1 MVIVCTCEII
11 GYMERIITK
20 IKLHNY
26 KKFSDFSV
34 ELGDKT
40 NIFVGDNDAGKSSIL
55 NAVDLVLNASN
66 SKVTSIGYENLINV
80 AAIDEF
86 LSGER
91 TFENL
96 PEMWIELYL
105 NEQNNEEL
113 NGKNNSDGVVCDGL
127 RLTIKPTE
135 NLQKEIVEFLKESK
149 DTFPF
154 DYYHVTYTTFS
165 GDSYYSYKKYLRST
179 LIDNTKGSDDYAL
192 SEFIKSTYH
201 LNLEGQEE
209 RAKHHA
215 GYRAM
220 KADFTADKLKDIND
234 RMDGDYAFHLK
245 TTSKSNL
252 ETDLAVIENGISL
265 ENHGKGQQVVMKA
278 ELTLKK
284 SKTTPDIVLIEEP
297 ENHLSHINMHKL
309 LGTITSNAGQLLIS
323 THSNLISSRLNLQHC
338 ILLSGNSA
346 EPLKLTELSDDTSDY
361 FMKAPPHN
369 VLDFV
374 LSKKVVLVEGIA
386 EYILTEK
393 FYEATAGKTASAD
406 NVHIIE
412 VGGTAF
418 KRYLEIAK
426 ILNIKTVVIRDND
439 GDINQVDNY
448 SDYTSDSIKVYTD
461 QDVSNNTFEVSF
473 YKSNTTFCD
482 NLFSAGRRTLTVQEY
497 MINNKTD
504 AAFEVLKA
512 YDNDS
517 VTVPSYISDALKWIS
532 E

>member
-1 MVIVCTCEII
+1 
-11 GYMERIITK
+11 MEKNITK

-26 KKFSDFSV
+26 KKFADFSI

-40 NIFVGDNDAGKSSIL
+40 NILVGDNDAGKSSIL

-66 SKVTSIGYENLINV
+66 SKVTTIGFENLINV
-80 AAIDEF
+80 AAIDTF
-86 LSGER
+86 LAGER

-96 PEMWIELYL
+96 PEMWVELYL

-113 NGKNNSDGVVCDGL
+113 NGKNNSDNVTCDGL
-127 RLTIKPTE
+127 RLTIAPTE
-135 NLQKEIVEFLKESK
+135 ALQKEIVEFLKESK

-154 DYYHVTYTTFS
+154 DYYHVSYTTFS
-165 GDSYYSYKKYLRST
+165 GDSYYSYRKYLRST

-192 SEFIKSTYH
+192 SEFIKNTYH
-201 LNLEGQEE
+201 LNIEGQEE

-220 KADFTADKLKDIND
+220 KADFTTDKLKEIND
-234 RMDGDYAFHLK
+234 RMDGDYAFRLK
-245 TTSKSNL
+245 TTAKSNL
-252 ETDLAVIENGISL
+252 ETDLSVTENGISL

-284 SKTTPDIVLIEEP
+284 SKVTPDVVLIEEP
-297 ENHLSHINMHKL
+297 ENHLSHVNMHKL
-309 LGTITSNAGQLLIS
+309 LDTITSNAGQLLIS

-338 ILLSGNSA
+338 ILVNGNSE

-374 LSKKVVLVEGIA
+374 LSKKVILVEGIA
-386 EYILTEK
+386 EYILAEK
-393 FYEATAGKTASAD
+393 FYEAAVGRTASSD
-406 NVHIIE
+406 DVHIIE

-426 ILNIKTVVIRDND
+426 ILGIKTVVIRDND
-439 GDINQVDNY
+439 GDVNQADNY
-448 SDYTSDSIKVYTD
+448 SDFTSDTIKIYTD
-461 QDVSNNTFEVSF
+461 QNATSTTFEISF
-473 YKSNTTFCD
+473 YNANTSFCD
-482 NLFSAGRRTLTVQEY
+482 GLFSAGRRTLTVQQY
-497 MINNKTD
+497 MLNNKTD
-504 AAFEVLKA
+504 AAFEILKG
-512 YDNDS
+512 YDN
-517 VTVPSYISDALKWIS
+517 TVVIPSYISDAMKWIS

>member
-1 MVIVCTCEII
+1 
-11 GYMERIITK
+11 MERAITK

-26 KKFSDFSV
+26 KKFSDFSI

-40 NIFVGDNDAGKSSIL
+40 NILVGDNDAGKSSIL

-66 SKVTSIGYENLINV
+66 SKVMTIGYENLINV
-80 AAIDEF
+80 AAIDTF
-86 LSGER
+86 LAGER

-105 NEQNNEEL
+105 NEQNIEEL
-113 NGKNNSDGVVCDGL
+113 NGRNNSDGVTCDGL
-127 RLTIKPTE
+127 RLTIAPTE
-135 NLQKEIVEFLKESK
+135 ALQKEIVEFLKESK

-154 DYYHVTYTTFS
+154 DYYHISYTTFS
-165 GDSYYSYKKYLRST
+165 GDQYYSYRKYLRST

-201 LNLEGQEE
+201 LNIEGQEE

-220 KADFTADKLKDIND
+220 KADFTTEKLKDINE
-234 RMDGDYAFHLK
+234 RMDGDYAFRLK
-245 TTSKSNL
+245 TSAKSNL
-252 ETDLAVIENGISL
+252 ETDLAVTENGISL

-284 SKTTPDIVLIEEP
+284 SKLTPDVVLIEEP
-297 ENHLSHINMHKL
+297 ENHLSHVNMHKL
-309 LGTITSNAGQLLIS
+309 LDTITSNAGQLLIS

-338 ILLSGNSA
+338 ILINGNFE
-346 EPLKLTELSDDTSDY
+346 EPLKLTELSDDTSSY

-374 LSKKVVLVEGIA
+374 LSKKVILVEGIA
-386 EYILTEK
+386 EYILAEK
-393 FYEATAGKTASAD
+393 FYESVTGKTAAAD
-406 NVHIIE
+406 GVHIIE

-426 ILNIKTVVIRDND
+426 ILGIKTVVIRDND
-439 GDINQVDNY
+439 GNINQADNY
-448 SDYTSDSIKVYTD
+448 SEFTSDTIKVYTD
-461 QDVSNNTFEVSF
+461 QDATNNTFEVSF
-473 YKSNTTFCD
+473 YKANTSVCD
-482 NLFSAGRRTLTVQEY
+482 GLFSAGRRTLTVQEY
-497 MINNKTD
+497 MLNNKTD
-504 AAFEVLKA
+504 AAFEILKA
-512 YDNDS
+512 YDAS
-517 VTVPSYISDALKWIS
+517 TVTIPSYISDAVKWIS

>member
-1 MVIVCTCEII
+1 MKN
-11 GYMERIITK
+11 ITK

-26 KKFSDFSV
+26 RKFTDFSV
-34 ELGDKT
+34 DLGETT
-40 NIFVGDNDAGKSSIL
+40 NILVGDNDAGKSSIL
-55 NAVDLVLNASN
+55 NAVDLTLNASH
-66 SKVTSIGYENLINV
+66 SKITNIGYENLINV
-80 AAIDEF
+80 GAIDTF
-86 LSGER
+86 LAGER

-105 NEQNNEEL
+105 NEQNTEEL
-113 NGKNNSDGVVCDGL
+113 NGRNNSDGVTCDGL
-127 RLTIKPTE
+127 RLAIKPTE
-135 NLQKEIVEFLKESK
+135 GLRKEIVEFLKESK

-154 DYYHVTYTTFS
+154 DYYHVSYTTFS
-165 GDSYYSYKKYLRST
+165 GDPYYSYRKYLRST

-201 LNLEGQEE
+201 LNIEGHEE

-220 KADFTADKLKDIND
+220 KADFTSQKLKEINE
-234 RMDGDYAFHLK
+234 RMDGDYSFRLK
-245 TTSKSNL
+245 TSSKSNL
-252 ETDLAVIENGISL
+252 ETDLAVAENGVSL

-284 SKTTPDIVLIEEP
+284 SKLSPDVVLIEEP
-297 ENHLSHINMHKL
+297 ENHLSHLNMHKL
-309 LGTITSNAGQLLIS
+309 LETITDNAGQLLIS

-338 ILLSGNSA
+338 ILINGNSK
-346 EPLKLTELSDDTSDY
+346 EPLRLTGLSDDTSEY

-374 LSKKVVLVEGIA
+374 LSKKVILVEGIA

-393 FYEATAGKTASAD
+393 FYELTTGRTAVSD

-426 ILNIKTVVIRDND
+426 LLNIKTAVIRDND
-439 GDINQVDNY
+439 GDTDQAAHYNE
-448 SDYTSDSIKVYTD
+448 YTSDLIKVYTD
-461 QDVSNNTFEVSF
+461 QSEANHTFEVSF
-473 YKSNTTFCD
+473 YTSNTELCD
-482 NLFSAGRRTLTVQEY
+482 SLFGEGRRTLGVQEY
-497 MINNKTD
+497 MLKNKTD
-504 AAFEVLKA
+504 VAFEILKA
-512 YDNDS
+512 YDEHT
-517 VTVPSYISDALKWIS
+517 VTVPSYITEALKWIS

>member
-1 MVIVCTCEII
+1 
-11 GYMERIITK
+11 MERNVTK

-34 ELGDKT
+34 ELGGKT

-66 SKVTSIGYENLINV
+66 SKVTNIGYENLINV
-80 AAIDEF
+80 AAIEEY

-96 PEMWIELYL
+96 PEMWIEVYL
-105 NEQNNEEL
+105 NEQNSEEL
-113 NGKNNSDGVVCDGL
+113 NGKNNSDGVTCDGL
-127 RLTIKPTE
+127 RLTITPTE

-165 GDSYYSYKKYLRST
+165 GESYYSYKKYLRST

-192 SEFIKSTYH
+192 GEFIKSTYH

-215 GYRAM
+215 SYRAM
-220 KADFTADKLKDIND
+220 KADFTADKLKDINS
-234 RMDGDYAFHLK
+234 RMDGDYAFRLR

-252 ETDLAVIENGISL
+252 ETDLAITENGISL

-278 ELTLKK
+278 ELTLKR
-284 SKTTPDIVLIEEP
+284 SKLVPDVVLIEEP
-297 ENHLSHINMHKL
+297 ENHLSHLNMHKL
-309 LGTITSNAGQLLIS
+309 LETITDNAGQLLIS

-338 ILLSGNSA
+338 ILINGNSK
-346 EPLKLTELSDDTSDY
+346 EPLKLTGLSNDTSEY

-374 LSKKVVLVEGIA
+374 LSRKVILVEGIA

-393 FYEATAGKTASAD
+393 FYEMTTGRTAISD

-426 ILNIKTVVIRDND
+426 LLNIKTAVIRDND
-439 GDINQVDNY
+439 GDTDQAAYY
-448 SDYTSDSIKVYTD
+448 SEYTSDLIKVYTD
-461 QDVSNNTFEVSF
+461 QSEANHTFEVSF
-473 YKSNTTFCD
+473 YVSNTELCD
-482 NLFSAGRRTLTVQEY
+482 SLFGEGRRTLSVQEY
-497 MINNKTD
+497 MLKNKTD
-504 AAFEVLKA
+504 VAFEMLKA
-512 YDNDS
+512 YDEHI
-517 VTVPSYISDALKWIS
+517 VIIPPYITEALKWIS